1 MFPVAW
7 SLGHLECFLEARH
20 PLTLMEVGGVGATL
34 LLLGGLLIYRFL
46 LLGGGRVDIQRFFLL
61 TAGKR

>member
-1 MFPVAW
+1 
-7 SLGHLECFLEARH
+7 
-20 PLTLMEVGGVGATL
+20 MEVGGVGATL